1 MTSILMRRIVAMT
14 LTGLPLVLAGCGYKG
29 PLYLPPPPAAK
40 STTQANPPSSSPTTS
55 PGVNPLTPGMPDTSN
70 PASPLFEQDPSLT
83 PAPIVI
89 SN

>member
-1 MTSILMRRIVAMT
+1 MRHAAKFTALRRIVAMA
-14 LTGLPLVLAGCGYKG
+14 LSGMALSLAGCGYKG

-40 STTQANPPSSSPTTS
+40 PVKPA
-55 PGVNPLTPGMPDTSN
+55 PGIDPNTPGMPDTSN
-70 PASPLFEQDPSLT
+70 PASPMFEQDPSLT